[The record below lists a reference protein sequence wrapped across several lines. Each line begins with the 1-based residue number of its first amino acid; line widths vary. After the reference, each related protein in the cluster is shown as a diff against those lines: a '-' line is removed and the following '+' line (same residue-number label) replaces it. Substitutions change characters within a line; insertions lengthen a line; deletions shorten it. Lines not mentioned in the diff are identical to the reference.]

1 MVHGDLS
8 QSLDMVSNFSM
19 SHLKNEEDI
28 EKKESLDT
36 MSDAEASTINEMN
49 SCSEESNLETE
60 DNINDKDYNLSNHES
75 GSDEG
80 DYTPRLKKRGQTKV
94 KKHLETLDFALY
106 GLRRSERTRNESTRY
121 TNADFSDDHESDGY
135 SSNAKK
141 RRKKSNSRS
150 QLAQSPID
158 SYESDF
164 SDKSRKKKQCVLFLK
179 DELRFSN
186 RNLKIHD
193 YNESSIDDEFDF
205 VDNDGNDYVYLKDSN
220 SKPAEIQDSIDS
232 VLDHRQIAKED
243 PDELDDKYRL
253 EYLIKW
259 RDRSH
264 LHNSWE
270 TYNNLKKFRGWKK
283 VDNYIKQY
291 IDLDKQIRENPTTTA
306 EHIEAMNIESE
317 RRKSILIEYQTV
329 DRIVSSRIVKSCE
342 FDEHPHTEYF
352 CKWKQLYYDSCT
364 WECASFVS
372 NAQEHIDKYLN
383 RSVSHILPHESVS
396 YGSSRPKFKKL
407 DTQPDYIKNGELRDF
422 QLTGVNWMAY
432 LWSKNE
438 NGILADEMGLGKTA
452 QTVSFLSYL
461 VHSLH
466 IHGPFLIVVPLSTIP
481 AWQENLE
488 TWAEDLNS
496 IIYIGNSKARKTIQE
511 YEFYVDGN
519 PKKLKFNI
527 LITTYEYILKDKFE
541 LNQIKWQYMAVDE
554 AHRLKNSESQLYES
568 LRDFRTANR
577 LLITGTPLQNN
588 IKELAALIDFLMP
601 KRFEIDRELNFE
613 APNAEQE
620 AYIRDLHK
628 RLQPYIL
635 RRLKKDVEK
644 SLPSK
649 SERILRV
656 ELSELQTHWYKNI
669 LTRNYRALSMSTGN
683 SQINLLNIV
692 IELKKASNHPY
703 LFPNAEEN
711 WLNSIGSKKT
721 REDILRGIVINS
733 GKMILLDKLLTRL
746 KRDGHRVLIFSQM
759 VRMLDII
766 GDYLVLR
773 GLPFQRLDG
782 TISAAIRKASINHF
796 NAAGSP
802 DFVFLLSTRAGGLG
816 INLMTADTVIIFDSD
831 WNPQA
836 DLQAMARAHR
846 IGQKSHVMVYRF
858 VSKDTVEEDILE
870 RARRKMILEYAII
883 SLGVT
888 DKSNSG
894 KADKFT
900 AQELSAILKFG
911 ASNMFKDN
919 DNQKRLEDMN
929 LDDVLEHAENHDIG
943 QDVGSASMGGEEFL
957 KQFEVTDY
965 KTDITWEDIIP
976 EEERN
981 RIEAEEK
988 LKQDEEFLQE
998 QISMN
1003 SKRTVKHPENL
1014 LIKDTVSHR
1023 RLKKVDPKLRQ
1034 LNEKEI
1040 RNLYRAILKFGSP
1053 LDRWEE
1059 VIKEAD
1065 LPNQMP
1071 PEKIRLV
1078 VQELFRA
1085 CKQAIINQEAENRDI
1100 ESSTSNQNSKQ
1111 KKALL
1116 IEFKGV
1122 KNINAETVI
1131 QRTKDLRFAHRLV
1144 KGADPKVFRIPGQ
1157 VKAVHGWS
1165 CQWGER
1171 EDAMLLIGID
1181 RHGFGSWSSI
1191 KDDPELGMQDKIFL
1205 DDDRIEK
1212 DEHKEGKDEKERKE
1226 GKETKD
1232 SKLIPGPTHLVR
1244 RGEYLLSLAS
1254 EILDVKMTS
1263 SSNTMLTADKKV
1275 HSNVL
1280 SNHSYVK
1287 KTRNSN
1293 NSQSSVLLN
1302 QSKIKNMNHDS
1313 HLSKQVLKKDK
1324 KAKNSINTIK
1334 TPESDEETEHSS
1346 MDEDDCKRILHPV
1359 RKQLKTLKKDKDID
1373 RKKLAMV
1380 LKECLTTVG
1389 DFIETTVASRSEVEQ
1404 DRLKKHLWVFTSY
1417 FWPKRIS
1424 YIHLLNMYHKLIAGR
1439 KDSDP

>member
-1 MVHGDLS
+1 MNMS
-8 QSLDMVSNFSM
+8 QGTWV
-19 SHLKNEEDI
+19 I
-28 EKKESLDT
+28 
-36 MSDAEASTINEMN
+36 
-49 SCSEESNLETE
+49 SNLGFGH
-60 DNINDKDYNLSNHES
+60 NGVFGGKWKPYHEKA
-75 GSDEG
+75 
-80 DYTPRLKKRGQTKV
+80 KKQ
-94 KKHLETLDFALY
+94 LETLDFSLY
-106 GLRRSERTRNESTRY
+106 GLRRSERTRNEQIRSA
-121 TNADFSDDHESDGY
+121 NVDSSDDRISDDYGVI
-135 SSNAKK
+135 SKKK
-141 RRKKSNSRS
+141 RT
-150 QLAQSPID
+150 QSTQSLVD
-158 SYESDF
+158 SCESDF
-164 SDKSRKKKQCVLFLK
+164 SDKSRKKQRVFLK

-186 RNLKIHD
+186 RNLKTCN
-193 YNESSIDDEFDF
+193 YNENSMDDELDLT
-205 VDNDGNDYVYLKDSN
+205 NDDENDYFYEKRSS
-220 SKPAEIQDSIDS
+220 SKYSEAQDSID
-232 VLDHRQIAKED
+232 VVMDHRQITKN
-243 PDELDDKYRL
+243 
-253 EYLIKW
+253 EYLVKW
-259 RDRSH
+259 KNRSH
-264 LHNSWE
+264 LHDSWE
-270 TYNNLKKFRGWKK
+270 TYDNLKKFQGWKK

-291 IDLDKQIRENPTTTA
+291 IDLDKQITENPTIA
-306 EHIEAMNIESE
+306 EYFEVMDIENE
-317 RRKSILIEYQTV
+317 RRKNLLVEYQTV

-342 FDEHPHTEYF
+342 SDEHPHTEYF
-352 CKWKQLYYDSCT
+352 CKWKELYYDSCT
-364 WECASFVS
+364 WECASTIF
-372 NAQEHIDKYLN
+372 NAQDQIDRYLN
-383 RSVSHILPHESVS
+383 RSVSHILPHESIS

-407 DTQPDYIKNGELRDF
+407 DVQPEYIKNGELRDF

-438 NGILADEMGLGKTA
+438 NGILADE
-452 QTVSFLSYL
+452 TVSFLSYL

-481 AWQENLE
+481 SWQENLE
-488 TWAEDLNS
+488 TWATDLNS

-511 YEFYVDGN
+511 YEFYIDGN
-519 PKKLKFNI
+519 PKKIKFNI
-527 LITTYEYILKDKFE
+527 LITTYEYILKDKYE

-601 KRFEIDRELNFE
+601 KKFEIDQELNFE

-656 ELSELQTHWYKNI
+656 ELSELQTYWYKNI
-669 LTRNYRALSMSTGN
+669 LTRNYKALSMSTGN
-683 SQINLLNIV
+683 SQLNLLNIV

-711 WLNSIGSKKT
+711 WLNSIGSKRN
-721 REDILRGIVINS
+721 REDILRGIIINS

-746 KRDGHRVLIFSQM
+746 KRDGHR

-782 TISAAIRKASINHF
+782 TVSSSIRKASIDHF
-796 NAAGSP
+796 NATGSP

-911 ASNMFKDN
+911 ALNMFKDN

-929 LDDVLEHAENHDIG
+929 LDDVLEHAEDHDIG
-943 QDVGSASMGGEEFL
+943 QDVGGASMGGEEFL

-965 KTDITWEDIIP
+965 KTDIAWEDIIP

-988 LKQDEEFLQE
+988 LRQDEEFLQE

-1003 SKRTVKHPENL
+1003 TKRTVKHPENL
-1014 LIKDTVSHR
+1014 SIKDNISTR
-1023 RLKKVDPKLRQ
+1023 KLRKVDPKLRQ

-1065 LPNQMP
+1065 LPSQMP
-1071 PEKIRLV
+1071 PEKIRLI
-1078 VQELFRA
+1078 VQELFKA
-1085 CKQAIINQEAENRDI
+1085 CKQAIINQEAENRDV
-1100 ESSTSNQNSKQ
+1100 ENTTLNQNSKQ

-1116 IEFKGV
+1116 IEYKGV

-1131 QRTKDLRFAHRLV
+1131 QRAKDLRFVHQLV
-1144 KGADPKVFRIPGQ
+1144 KGADSKVFRIPGQ

-1191 KDDPELGMQDKIFL
+1191 KDDPDLNMQDKIFL
-1205 DDDRIEK
+1205 DDDRTER
-1212 DEHKEGKDEKERKE
+1212 DEHKEGKESKEFK
-1226 GKETKD
+1226 
-1232 SKLIPGPTHLVR
+1232 SIPGPAHLVR
-1244 RGEYLLSLAS
+1244 RGEYLLNLAR
-1254 EILDVKMTS
+1254 EILEVKGAN
-1263 SSNTMLTADKKV
+1263 SSNNTSAADRKV
-1275 HSNVL
+1275 KN
-1280 SNHSYVK
+1280 NH
-1287 KTRNSN
+1287 NI
-1293 NSQSSVLLN
+1293 QSSGSLQ
-1302 QSKIKNMNHDS
+1302 QSKSRNMNHDLHS
-1313 HLSKQVLKKDK
+1313 SKQSLKTKNDK
-1324 KAKNSINTIK
+1324 RTK
-1334 TPESDEETEHSS
+1334 TQDNVDTEKKYDFDEEESEYSS

-1359 RKQLKTLKKDKDID
+1359 RKQLKTLKKDKDTD
-1373 RKKLAMV
+1373 RTKLAMI

-1389 DFIETTVASRSEVEQ
+1389 DFIEMTVASRSESDK

-1417 FWPKRIS
+1417 FWPKKIP
-1424 YIHLLNMYHKLIAGR
+1424 YIHLLNMYNKLIAGR
-1439 KDSDP
+1439 KDSKT

>member
-1 MVHGDLS
+1 MMMNQRSCDLLNINS
-8 QSLDMVSNFSM
+8 DNSEIDK
-19 SHLKNEEDI
+19 KNKYENI
-28 EKKESLDT
+28 EKDSLT
-36 MSDAEASTINEMN
+36 IISDEETCLANEGMASFTE
-49 SCSEESNLETE
+49 EESIIETE
-60 DNINDKDYNLSNHES
+60 DDNIDDKDFNLSENETDSGDDIEES
-75 GSDEG
+75 HSIRGHQVKTRKCLKVSDPPFYE
-80 DYTPRLKKRGQTKV
+80 
-94 KKHLETLDFALY
+94 
-106 GLRRSERTRNESTRY
+106 LRRSERTRTDSVHH
-121 TNADFSDDHESDGY
+121 TNMGFSDDHFTDDYDST
-135 SSNAKK
+135 SRKK
-141 RRKKSNSRS
+141 RKKNNLKSHSV
-150 QLAQSPID
+150 QSSFD
-158 SYESDF
+158 SYYESGF
-164 SDKSRKKKQCVLFLK
+164 CDKSRKKKQNALFLK

-186 RNLKIHD
+186 RNLKTCN
-193 YNESSIDDEFDF
+193 YNEDSMDDELDFFD
-205 VDNDGNDYVYLKDSN
+205 DNENDYVYIKKSQPN
-220 SKPAEIQDSIDS
+220 IIAQDTIEA
-232 VLDHRQIAKED
+232 VLDHH
-243 PDELDDKYRL
+243 PDEFDNEYTV

-259 RDRSH
+259 LDRSH
-264 LHNSWE
+264 LHNTWK
-270 TYNNLKKFRGWKK
+270 TYDDLRKFRGWKK

-306 EHIEAMNIESE
+306 EHIEAMDIESE
-317 RRKSILIEYQTV
+317 RRRNVLIEYQIV

-364 WECASFVS
+364 WECASAIS
-372 NAQEHIDKYLN
+372 NVQDQIDKYLN
-383 RSVSHILPHESVS
+383 RSASNILPHKSAS

-407 DTQPDYIKNGELRDF
+407 DVQPDYIKNGELRDF

-438 NGILADEMGLGKTA
+438 NGILADE
-452 QTVSFLSYL
+452 VFVILSY
-461 VHSLH
+461 
-466 IHGPFLIVVPLSTIP
+466 IFLILKDGTGENVVPLSTIP
-481 AWQENLE
+481 SWQENVE
-488 TWAEDLNS
+488 TWATDLNS
-496 IIYIGNSKARKTIQE
+496 IIYIGNSKARKTIQK
-511 YEFYVDGN
+511 YEFYIDGN

-568 LRDFRTANR
+568 LRDFKTVNR

-588 IKELAALIDFLMP
+588 IKELAALIGFLMP

-613 APNAEQE
+613 TPNAEQE

-683 SQINLLNIV
+683 SQLNLLNIV

-746 KRDGHRVLIFSQM
+746 KKDGHRVLIFSQM

-773 GLPFQRLDG
+773 DLPFQRLDG
-782 TISAAIRKASINHF
+782 TISASVRKASIEHF

-816 INLMTADTVIIFDSD
+816 INLMTADT
-831 WNPQA
+831 
-836 DLQAMARAHR
+836 AMARAHR

-883 SLGVT
+883 SLGIT
-888 DKSNSG
+888 DKSNSE

-943 QDVGSASMGGEEFL
+943 QDVGGASMGGDEFL
-957 KQFEVTDY
+957 KQFEVTDC

-988 LKQDEEFLQE
+988 LRQDEEFLQE

-1003 SKRTVKHPENL
+1003 SKRTVKHPENM
-1014 LIKDTVSHR
+1014 LIKNIGSN
-1023 RLKKVDPKLRQ
+1023 KKSKSSDPKLRQ

-1065 LPNQMP
+1065 LPSQMP
-1071 PEKIRLV
+1071 PEKIRSV
-1078 VQELFRA
+1078 VQELFKS
-1085 CKQAIINQEAENRDI
+1085 CKQAIINQEAENRDADNHV
-1100 ESSTSNQNSKQ
+1100 SSNQNSKQ

-1131 QRTKDLRFAHRLV
+1131 QRVKDLRFVHQLV
-1144 KGADPKVFRIPGQ
+1144 KGEDPKNFRISGQ
-1157 VKAVHGWS
+1157 VKPVHGWS

-1171 EDAMLLIGID
+1171 EDAMMLIGID
-1181 RHGFGSWSSI
+1181 KHGFGSWASI
-1191 KDDPELGMQDKIFL
+1191 KDDPCLGMHDKIFL
-1205 DDDRIEK
+1205 DDDKTEK
-1212 DEHKEGKDEKERKE
+1212 DEHKEGR
-1226 GKETKD
+1226 ETRD
-1232 SKLIPGPTHLVR
+1232 SKLIPGPSHLVR
-1244 RGEYLLSLAS
+1244 RGEYLLNLAR
-1254 EILDVKMTS
+1254 EILDVKMS
-1263 SSNTMLTADKKV
+1263 NSSNSTSVTEKKV
-1275 HSNVL
+1275 HGTL
-1280 SNHSYVK
+1280 
-1287 KTRNSN
+1287 SN
-1293 NSQSSVLLN
+1293 NS
-1302 QSKIKNMNHDS
+1302 HT
-1313 HLSKQVLKKDK
+1313 K
-1324 KAKNSINTIK
+1324 KAKNSYDSQSSTLLDQSKFKNVIHDTSLSINKQTKIK
-1334 TPESDEETEHSS
+1334 KSKVKLENNTGIVKKDDSEEESECSS

-1359 RKQLKTLKKDKDID
+1359 RKQLKILKKDKYND
-1373 RKKLAMV
+1373 RSKLAMI

-1389 DFIETTVASRSEVEQ
+1389 DFIEMTVASQSEVDK

-1417 FWPKRIS
+1417 FWPKRIP
-1424 YIHLLNMYHKLIAGR
+1424 YIQLLNMYNKLIAGR
-1439 KDSDP
+1439 KESKI

>member
-1 MVHGDLS
+1 MVDEDLS
-8 QSLDMVSNFSM
+8 ERMDKGPERNMGGLEESGGMSN
-19 SHLKNEEDI
+19 L
-28 EKKESLDT
+28 
-36 MSDAEASTINEMN
+36 
-49 SCSEESNLETE
+49 SEEFISETE
-60 DNINDKDYNLSNHES
+60 DNMNDKDYNLSDNES
-75 GSDEG
+75 EREEMEEI
-80 DYTPRLKKRGQTKV
+80 PRSKRKNQEKAKKR
-94 KKHLETLDFALY
+94 LETQNFSIY
-106 GLRRSERTRNESTRY
+106 GLRRSERTRNEQVRNMNMES
-121 TNADFSDDHESDGY
+121 SDERISDEYGMV
-135 SSNAKK
+135 SKK
-141 RRKKSNSRS
+141 RRKKNHTRT
-150 QLAQSPID
+150 QSIQSSVE

-164 SDKSRKKKQCVLFLK
+164 SDKSRKKNRVFLK

-186 RNLKIHD
+186 RNSKTCN
-193 YNESSIDDEFDF
+193 YNENSMDDELDF
-205 VDNDGNDYVYLKDSN
+205 TNDDDNNYFYEKKS
-220 SKPAEIQDSIDS
+220 SKSLETQDSIDA
-232 VLDHRQIAKED
+232 VLDHRQINKDNSNEFNNWHAS
-243 PDELDDKYRL
+243 
-253 EYLIKW
+253 EYLVKW
-259 RDRSH
+259 KNHSH
-264 LHNSWE
+264 LHDSWE
-270 TYNNLKKFRGWKK
+270 TYDNLKKFRGWKK

-291 IDLDKQIRENPTTTA
+291 IDLDKQIRENPTTSS
-306 EHIEAMNIESE
+306 EYIEAMDIESE
-317 RRKSILIEYQTV
+317 RRRNLLVEYQTV
-329 DRIVSSRIVKSCE
+329 DRIVSSRIVKSCK

-364 WECASFVS
+364 WECASFIF
-372 NAQEHIDKYLN
+372 NAQEQIDKYLN
-383 RSVSHILPHESVS
+383 RSLSHILPHESVS

-407 DTQPDYIKNGELRDF
+407 DVQPEYIKNGELRDF

-488 TWAEDLNS
+488 TWATDLNS
-496 IIYIGNSKARKTIQE
+496 IIYIGNSEARRTIQE
-511 YEFYVDGN
+511 YEFYIDKN
-519 PKKLKFNI
+519 PKKIKFNI
-527 LITTYEYILKDKFE
+527 LITTYEYILKDKSE

-568 LRDFRTANR
+568 LRDFRTVNR

-601 KRFEIDRELNFE
+601 KKFEIDRELNFE

-656 ELSELQTHWYKNI
+656 ELSELQTYWYKNI

-683 SQINLLNIV
+683 SQLNLLNIV

-711 WLNSIGSKKT
+711 WLNSIGSKRN
-721 REDILRGIVINS
+721 REDILRGIIINS

-766 GDYLVLR
+766 GDYLVFR
-773 GLPFQRLDG
+773 GLSFQRLDG
-782 TISAAIRKASINHF
+782 TVSASIRKASIDHF
-796 NAAGSP
+796 NASGSP

-911 ASNMFKDN
+911 ALNMFKDN

-943 QDVGSASMGGEEFL
+943 QDVGGASMGGEEFL

-1003 SKRTVKHPENL
+1003 TKRTVKHPEIL
-1014 LIKDTVSHR
+1014 SIKDNNSNKK
-1023 RLKKVDPKLRQ
+1023 LKKVDPKLRQ

-1059 VIKEAD
+1059 VIREAD
-1065 LPNQMP
+1065 LPSQMP
-1071 PEKIRLV
+1071 PEKIRLI
-1078 VQELFRA
+1078 VQELFKV
-1085 CKQAIINQEAENRDI
+1085 CKQAIINQEAENRDV
-1100 ESSTSNQNSKQ
+1100 ENSTSNQNSKP

-1116 IEFKGV
+1116 IEYKGV

-1131 QRTKDLRFAHRLV
+1131 QRAKDLRFVHQLV
-1144 KGADPKVFRIPGQ
+1144 KDVDSKVFRIPGQ

-1181 RHGFGSWSSI
+1181 RYGFGSWSSI
-1191 KDDPELGMQDKIFL
+1191 KDDPDLNMQDKIFL
-1205 DDDRIEK
+1205 DDDRTEK
-1212 DEHKEGKDEKERKE
+1212 DDHKETKEL
-1226 GKETKD
+1226 KD

-1244 RGEYLLSLAS
+1244 RGEYLLNLAR
-1254 EILDVKMTS
+1254 EILEVKTTS
-1263 SSNTMLTADKKV
+1263 SSNNILVIDRKAKNNHNI
-1275 HSNVL
+1275 HSSGSSQQSKSRNT
-1280 SNHSYVK
+1280 NHDLHSFK
-1287 KTRNSN
+1287 
-1293 NSQSSVLLN
+1293 QS
-1302 QSKIKNMNHDS
+1302 SKIKN
-1313 HLSKQVLKKDK
+1313 DK
-1324 KAKNSINTIK
+1324 RTKTQDNVNTEKNYDFDD
-1334 TPESDEETEHSS
+1334 ESEHSS

-1359 RKQLKTLKKDKDID
+1359 RKQLKTLKKDKDTD
-1373 RKKLAMV
+1373 RTKLAMI

-1389 DFIETTVASRSEVEQ
+1389 DFIETTVASRSESDK

-1417 FWPKRIS
+1417 FWPKKIP
-1424 YIHLLNMYHKLIAGR
+1424 YIHLLNMYNKLIAGR
-1439 KDSDP
+1439 KDFNT

>member
-1 MVHGDLS
+1 
-8 QSLDMVSNFSM
+8 
-19 SHLKNEEDI
+19 
-28 EKKESLDT
+28 
-36 MSDAEASTINEMN
+36 MSDAETSTGNGEMN
-49 SCSEESNLETE
+49 SFTEESMTETE
-60 DNINDKDYNLSNHES
+60 DNINDRDFNLSDDES
-75 GSDEG
+75 ETDRDTE
-80 DYTPRLKKRGQTKV
+80 TLHTTKRQQTKT
-94 KKHLETLDFALY
+94 KKSTKMLDPAFY
-106 GLRRSERTRNESTRY
+106 ELRRSERTRTEPVRQTI
-121 TNADFSDDHESDGY
+121 DFSDDHSSDDY
-135 SSNAKK
+135 DSTSRKK
-141 RRKKSNSRS
+141 RRKNNSKSYSV
-150 QLAQSPID
+150 QSSID
-158 SYESDF
+158 SYDESDF
-164 SDKSRKKKQCVLFLK
+164 NDKPRKKKQNALFLK
-179 DELRFSN
+179 DELRFSS
-186 RNLKIHD
+186 RNLKTRN
-193 YNESSIDDEFDF
+193 YNEDFMDDDLDFTNDDE
-205 VDNDGNDYVYLKDSN
+205 NDYVYSRSSE
-220 SKPAEIQDSIDS
+220 SKSLETQDSIEA
-232 VLDHRQIAKED
+232 VLDHRQVSKQDA
-243 PDELDDKYRL
+243 DESNDEYIL

-259 RDRSH
+259 QNRSH
-264 LHNSWE
+264 LHNTWK
-270 TYNNLKKFRGWKK
+270 TYDELKKSRGWKK

-306 EHIEAMNIESE
+306 EHIEAMDIESE
-317 RRKSILIEYQTV
+317 RHRNVLIEYQTV
-329 DRIVSSRIVKSCE
+329 DRIISSKIVKSCE
-342 FDEHPHTEYF
+342 FDKHPHTEYF

-364 WECASFVS
+364 WECASTVS
-372 NAQEHIDKYLN
+372 NAQDQIDKYLN
-383 RSVSHILPHESVS
+383 RSLSPILPHKSVS

-407 DTQPDYIKNGELRDF
+407 DVQPDYIKNGELRDF

-461 VHSLH
+461 VHTLH

-488 TWAEDLNS
+488 TWATDLNS

-511 YEFYVDGN
+511 YEFYIDGN
-519 PKKLKFNI
+519 SKKLKFNI
-527 LITTYEYILKDKFE
+527 LITTYEYILKDRYE

-568 LRDFRTANR
+568 LKDFKTVNR

-613 APNAEQE
+613 TPNAEQE

-683 SQINLLNIV
+683 SQLNLLNIV

-711 WLNSIGSKKT
+711 WLNNIGSKKT

-782 TISAAIRKASINHF
+782 TISAPIRKASIEHF

-883 SLGVT
+883 SLGIT
-888 DKSNSG
+888 DKSSSG
-894 KADKFT
+894 KSNKFT

-943 QDVGSASMGGEEFL
+943 QDVGGASMGGEEFL
-957 KQFEVTDY
+957 KQFEITDCR
-965 KTDITWEDIIP
+965 TDITWEDIIP

-988 LKQDEEFLQE
+988 LRQDEEFLQK

-1003 SKRTVKHPENL
+1003 SKRMVKHPENNMV
-1014 LIKDTVSHR
+1014 KDTIPNKK
-1023 RLKKVDPKLRQ
+1023 LKKVDPKLRQ
-1034 LNEKEI
+1034 LSEKEI

-1059 VIKEAD
+1059 VIKESD
-1065 LPNQMP
+1065 LPSQMP
-1071 PEKIRLV
+1071 PEKIRSV
-1078 VQELFRA
+1078 VQELFKS
-1085 CKQAIINQEAENRDI
+1085 CKQAIINQEMENKEADNNL
-1100 ESSTSNQNSKQ
+1100 SSNQNLKQ

-1122 KNINAETVI
+1122 KNINAETVM
-1131 QRTKDLRFAHRLV
+1131 QRAKDLRFVHQLV
-1144 KGADPKVFRIPGQ
+1144 KGADPKKFRIPGQ
-1157 VKAVHGWS
+1157 VKPVHGWS

-1171 EDAMLLIGID
+1171 EDAMMLIGINK
-1181 RHGFGSWSSI
+1181 HGFGSWASI
-1191 KDDPELGMQDKIFL
+1191 KDDPDLDMHDKIFL
-1205 DDDRIEK
+1205 DDDRTEK
-1212 DEHKEGKDEKERKE
+1212 DDHKEGKEEKERKE
-1226 GKETKD
+1226 GKEIKD
-1232 SKLIPGPTHLVR
+1232 SKLIPGPSHLVR
-1244 RGEYLLSLAS
+1244 RGEYLLNLAR
-1254 EILDVKMTS
+1254 EILDVKVS
-1263 SSNTMLTADKKV
+1263 NSSNNILLAEKKP
-1275 HSNVL
+1275 HNTL
-1280 SNHSYVK
+1280 
-1287 KTRNSN
+1287 SN
-1293 NSQSSVLLN
+1293 NSHTKKAKSSHNSQLQTLTHH
-1302 QSKIKNMNHDS
+1302 SKPKNINHDS
-1313 HLSKQVLKKDK
+1313 LSTKQVSKIRKSK
-1324 KAKNSINTIK
+1324 RIK
-1334 TPESDEETEHSS
+1334 TEDNTNTVEKEDFDGESECSS

-1359 RKQLKTLKKDKDID
+1359 RKQLKTLKKDKYID
-1373 RKKLAMV
+1373 RSKLAMI

-1389 DFIETTVASRSEVEQ
+1389 DFIETTVASRSEADK
-1404 DRLKKHLWVFTSY
+1404 DRLKKHLW
-1417 FWPKRIS
+1417 
-1424 YIHLLNMYHKLIAGR
+1424 
-1439 KDSDP
+1439 